1 MGVRTASTTK
11 ASMVFVESMDFILLS
26 LGLVALIVG
35 VLVLLARAYPGSG
48 ADLVDWRP
56 TRSFED
62 EARLEGEDISQMIAA
77 QNEMRRRRG
86 KPDLTA
92 ADASRMAREDE
103 AIRERQRRSYDE
115 RLSELEDELGV

>member
-1 MGVRTASTTK
+1 MDYVLLTLG
-11 ASMVFVESMDFILLS
+11 MVAFI
-26 LGLVALIVG
+26 VV

-48 ADLVDWRP
+48 SDLLDWQP

-62 EARLEGEDISQMIAA
+62 EARLETEDIQQMIEA

-86 KPDLTA
+86 KPDLTR

-103 AIRERQRRSYDE
+103 AVRERQRRSYDE
-115 RLSELEDELGV
+115 RLEELEDELGV

>member
-1 MGVRTASTTK
+1 
-11 ASMVFVESMDFILLS
+11 MVFCESMDFILLS
-26 LGLVALIVG
+26 AGMVGFIVL

-56 TRSFED
+56 TRSYED
-62 EARLEGEDISQMIAA
+62 EAQLEGEDIQQMIAA

-92 ADASRMAREDE
+92 ADASRMAREDQE
-103 AIRERQRRSYDE
+103 VRERQRRSYDD
-115 RLSELEDELGV
+115 RLDELEDELGV

>member
-1 MGVRTASTTK
+1 
-11 ASMVFVESMDFILLS
+11 MVVAGPMDFILLS
-26 LGLVALIVG
+26 LGMVGFIVL

-56 TRSFED
+56 TRSYED
-62 EARLEGEDISQMIAA
+62 EARLESEDISQMIAA

-92 ADASRMAREDE
+92 SDASRMAREDE
-103 AIRERQRRSYDE
+103 AIRERQRRSYDD
-115 RLSELEDELGV
+115 RLEELEDE

>member
-1 MGVRTASTTK
+1 MDYVLLTLA
-11 ASMVFVESMDFILLS
+11 MVAFI
-26 LGLVALIVG
+26 VV

-48 ADLVDWRP
+48 SDLLDWKP

-62 EARLEGEDISQMIAA
+62 EARLETDDIQQMIEA

-86 KPDLTA
+86 KSDLTR

-103 AIRERQRRSYDE
+103 AIRERQRRAYDE
-115 RLSELEDELGV
+115 RLEELEDELGV